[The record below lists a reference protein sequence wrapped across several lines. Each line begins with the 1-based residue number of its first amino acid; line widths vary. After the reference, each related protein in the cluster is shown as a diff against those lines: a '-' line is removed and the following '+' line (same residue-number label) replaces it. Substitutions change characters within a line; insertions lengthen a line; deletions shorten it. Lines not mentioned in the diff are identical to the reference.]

1 MSINKVVEYVFFFL
15 LLAISG
21 YLVWQVMAPFVS
33 ALALSVIIVTVCY
46 PLYEVI
52 QKFSYKNNKT
62 IAASITTLG
71 ALFAV
76 ILPLV
81 LISVVFVRELM
92 SFYQAFGVGQELSVE
107 TYILNLESTIKTYV
121 PEFEFSLTEQI
132 KQSAGWLAKNIGA
145 IFAGTISTFFIIMI
159 SLIGSFYF
167 FRDGK
172 EFVKMLIKISPLPE
186 KEDEII
192 ISRLALAVRSVV
204 TGVVLLSIIQGVL
217 AAIGF
222 TIFGIDRAVLWGAVG
237 AIISMLPGIGSMAV
251 MIPGVAFLFFTGS
264 VMPALGLAV
273 WTIVM
278 VVVVDNIIGP
288 NLMNRGNNLHPFIV
302 LISVLGGVSTFGPLG
317 FIVGPVI
324 VTLFIVLLEVYN
336 QYIAKEKG
344 RAK

>member
-1 MSINKVVEYVFFFL
+1 MSINKVIEYVFFFL
-15 LLAISG
+15 LLAASG
-21 YLVWQVMAPFVS
+21 YLVWQVLAPFVS

-52 QKFSYKNNKT
+52 QRISYRNNKT
-62 IAASITTLG
+62 IAATITTLV
-71 ALFAV
+71 ALFV
-76 ILPLV
+76 IILPLV

-92 SFYQAFGVGQELSVE
+92 SFYQTFGVGHEVSVE
-107 TYILNLESTIKTYV
+107 NYILNIETTIKTYL

-132 KQSAGWLAKNIGA
+132 KQSAGWLAKNIGV
-145 IFAGTISTFFIIMI
+145 IFAGTISTFFVIMI

-172 EFVKMLIKISPLPE
+172 EFVKMIIKISPLPDR
-186 KEDEII
+186 EDEII
-192 ISRLALAVRSVV
+192 ISRLAIALRSVV

-237 AIISMLPGIGSMAV
+237 AIISMLPGLGSMAV

-264 VMPALGLAV
+264 VMNALGLGI

-302 LISVLGGVSTFGPLG
+302 LLSVLGGVSTFGPLG

-344 RAK
+344 HTK